1 MIQKFMLIDDV
12 TIHARAGRGGNGVV
26 RFARTMMTQGPTG
39 GDGGNGG
46 KVVLRGVSDLG
57 ALRPFRQKKDVHAD
71 NGKDGEQNT
80 CTGADGEDLII
91 PIPVGTLAHNLTTGE
106 EYDMEQIGQEF
117 VVATGGNGGFG
128 NFHFRSSRNTTPE
141 ECNPGAPGEEVDLH
155 LQLKLIADVGFVG
168 LPNIGKSSLLNELTN
183 ASSRVANYQFTT
195 LEPHL
200 GVYYELVLADIPGL
214 IAGAAEGKGL
224 GHKFLKHVERT
235 RVLFHFVAADSEDP
249 VADYKAI
256 RAELGAF
263 NPKLLE
269 KQEWVIVSRSD
280 ERSNEEVQEIIES
293 LKKENPQVV
302 SLSILDESM
311 MVDVKRVLNEI
322 KDAKKS
328 VDQVD

>member
-1 MIQKFMLIDDV
+1 MLIDDV
-12 TIHARAGRGGNGVV
+12 TIHVRAGTGGNGVV
-26 RFARTMMTQGPTG
+26 RFSRTKMTHGPTG
-39 GDGGNGG
+39 GDGGKGG
-46 KVVLRGVSDLG
+46 KVILRGIGDLG

-71 NGKDGEQNT
+71 NGEDGGQDT
-80 CTGADGEDLII
+80 CTGADGDDLVV
-91 PIPVGTLAHNLTTGE
+91 PIPVGTLAQNLTTGE
-106 EYDMEQIGQEF
+106 EYDIEKIGEEII
-117 VVATGGNGGFG
+117 VAKGGNGGFG

-141 ECNPGAPGEEVDLH
+141 ECNPGAEGEEIDLH

-214 IAGAAEGKGL
+214 ITGAAEGKGL

-256 RAELGAF
+256 REELGAF

-269 KQEWVIVSRSD
+269 KQEWIIVSRSD
-280 ERSNEEVQEIIES
+280 ERTEEEVQKIVDE
-293 LKKENPQVV
+293 LKKENQHTV
-302 SLSILDESM
+302 SLSILDESLM
-311 MVDVKRVLNEI
+311 TDVKKVLNKI
-322 KDAKKS
+322 KDEKKVS
-328 VDQVD
+328 DQKDE